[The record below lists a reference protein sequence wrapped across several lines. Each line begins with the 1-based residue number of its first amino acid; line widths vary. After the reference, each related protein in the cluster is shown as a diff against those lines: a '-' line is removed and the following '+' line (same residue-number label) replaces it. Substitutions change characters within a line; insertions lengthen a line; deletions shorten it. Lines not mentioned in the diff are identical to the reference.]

1 MKKKNHIFI
10 YGLISAIVLL
20 LSGILLYRAYSFYE
34 EKNSFD
40 LIHGK
45 VDDQNYDV
53 NLVYVIEN
61 ESGDKVMSETIP
73 EGRDYYVTVDCA
85 KGAKGTWDYEKWA
98 PLIENLG
105 QSRVKCKI
113 NFAPSKPLFS
123 EVLEKIPVVTS
134 GSGMYQVSHPD
145 SEISVSF
152 SDELSEEEKNNLKKT
167 ELRYA
172 GINPNNY
179 VMFNEE
185 LWRVIGLVNTPNGQ
199 RVKLLHDVAITG
211 SVFDVST
218 PMINNDKGINSWEN
232 SKIKTLLNEGIYYN
246 RESGI
251 CYTDQNNVT
260 SLCDFTIKGLQ
271 MFSKRMIDI
280 VKWNYSS
287 NGDVSFDNIKTS
299 LFYNLERSNN
309 TGKMCNEGSS
319 CNDGI
324 ERNTIWQ
331 GRVGLIYPSD
341 YGYATSG
348 GNLTRDVCLSTVL
361 FSWSQTD
368 FSDCKDNNWI
378 LNSKYYQVLFMA
390 ANRDD
395 SASYVY
401 YLNGVNGRGNII
413 TEFARNAYHVQPSI
427 YLKENV
433 RVISGDGTK
442 DNPYQ
447 IYMN

>member
-1 MKKKNHIFI
+1 
-10 YGLISAIVLL
+10 
-20 LSGILLYRAYSFYE
+20 
-34 EKNSFD
+34 
-40 LIHGK
+40 
-45 VDDQNYDV
+45 
-53 NLVYVIEN
+53 
-61 ESGDKVMSETIP
+61 
-73 EGRDYYVTVDCA
+73 
-85 KGAKGTWDYEKWA
+85 
-98 PLIENLG
+98 
-105 QSRVKCKI
+105 VKCKI

-309 TGKMCNEGSS
+309 TGKMCTETSA
-319 CNDGI
+319 CNDWLN
-324 ERNTIWQ
+324 RKTIWQ
-331 GRVGLIYPSD
+331 GLVGLLYPSD
-341 YGYATSG
+341 YSYATSG
-348 GNLTRDVCLSTVL
+348 GEKNSRVGCLSTAL
-361 FSWSQTD
+361 YFWNQEG
-368 FSDCKDNNWI
+368 FSDCKANDWI
-378 LNSKYYQVLFMA
+378 SNSNYYQLLLMSS
-390 ANRDD
+390 NLND

-401 YLNGVNGRGNII
+401 FLSRQGNVA
-413 TEFARNAYHVQPSI
+413 TQYARNAFHIRPSI

-433 RVISGDGTK
+433 RVISGDGSE
-442 DNPYQ
+442 DNPYTLM
-447 IYMN
+447 ISC